1 LWISGTG
8 RQHYITGY
16 PRYDYCGFS
25 FARIFGF
32 CYLCGMRSSFQ
43 QRIGM
48 LGGGQ
53 LGKMFLQEAA
63 NYNAEVYI
71 LDPSADAPCAAL
83 CPNFTCGS
91 FKDYDTVM
99 AFGKDMDILTIEF
112 EDVNSDALAELER
125 QGKKVFPQPSVLK
138 IIQDKGLQKEF
149 YTQHGIPTAPYYLV
163 NSAAEIRSYAGM
175 LPMFQKLRTS
185 GYDGY
190 GVKALKD
197 EAALQTA
204 FDAASVLEQKAD
216 LDMELSVIVARNE
229 AGETAVFPSVAM
241 EFNPQANMV
250 EYLYAPAPVNA
261 EVEKQAQALAL
272 KVIDALGMVG
282 ILAVEMFLLKNGELW
297 VNEVAPRPHN
307 SGHHTIEANYTSQ
320 FEMHFRSIT
329 GLPPGNTGTIMPAV
343 MVNILGEPGYSG
355 AAIYEGLNET
365 LALGNTYIHLY
376 GKAITKPYRKMGHVT
391 ILDNDIRNAVNKAVK
406 IKDILKVK
414 A

>member
-1 LWISGTG
+1 
-8 RQHYITGY
+8 
-16 PRYDYCGFS
+16 
-25 FARIFGF
+25 
-32 CYLCGMRSSFQ
+32 M
-43 QRIGM
+43 
-48 LGGGQ
+48 
-53 LGKMFLQEAA
+53 
-63 NYNAEVYI
+63 
-71 LDPSADAPCAAL
+71 
-83 CPNFTCGS
+83 
-91 FKDYDTVM
+91 
-99 AFGKDMDILTIEF
+99 
-112 EDVNSDALAELER
+112 
-125 QGKKVFPQPSVLK
+125 
-138 IIQDKGLQKEF
+138 
-149 YTQHGIPTAPYYLV
+149 
-163 NSAAEIRSYAGM
+163 
-175 LPMFQKLRTS
+175 
-185 GYDGY
+185 
-190 GVKALKD
+190 
-197 EAALQTA
+197 
-204 FDAASVLEQKAD
+204 
-216 LDMELSVIVARNE
+216 
-229 AGETAVFPSVAM
+229 
-241 EFNPQANMV
+241 
-250 EYLYAPAPVNA
+250 
-261 EVEKQAQALAL
+261 EKQAQALAL

>member
-1 LWISGTG
+1 
-8 RQHYITGY
+8 
-16 PRYDYCGFS
+16 
-25 FARIFGF
+25 
-32 CYLCGMRSSFQ
+32 
-43 QRIGM
+43 M

-83 CPNFTCGS
+83 TPRFRTGD
-91 FKDYDTVM
+91 FKDYATVL
-99 AFGKDMDILTIEF
+99 AFGEQMDILTIEF
-112 EDVNSDALAELER
+112 EDVNSDALAELEK

-149 YTQHGIPTAPYYLV
+149 YTRNGIPTAPYYMIT
-163 NSAAEIRSYAGM
+163 SAAEALSYKNQ
-175 LPMFQKLRTS
+175 LPLFQKLRTS

-190 GVKALKD
+190 GVKALKT
-197 EAALQTA
+197 EADLQQA
-204 FDAASVLEQKAD
+204 FDAPSVLEQKAD
-216 LDMELSVIVARNE
+216 MEMELSVIVARNE

-241 EFNPQANMV
+241 AFNPVANMV
-250 EYLYAPAPVNA
+250 EYLYAPAPVSE
-261 EVEKQAQALAL
+261 EVEKRAQALAL

-282 ILAVEMFLLKNGELW
+282 ILAVEMFLLKNGEIW

-329 GLPPGNTGTIMPAV
+329 GLPLGNTALIQPAV

-355 AAIYEGLNET
+355 AAIYEGLEEA
-365 LALGNTYIHLY
+365 LALGNVYIHLY
-376 GKAITKPYRKMGHVT
+376 GKSVTKPYRKMGHVT
-391 ILDNDIRNAVNKAVK
+391 VLDMDIRKAIDKAVK

>member
-1 LWISGTG
+1 
-8 RQHYITGY
+8 
-16 PRYDYCGFS
+16 
-25 FARIFGF
+25 
-32 CYLCGMRSSFQ
+32 
-43 QRIGM
+43 M

-63 NYNAEVYI
+63 NYNAEVHI

-83 CPNFTCGS
+83 TPRFRTGD
-91 FKDYDTVM
+91 FKDYATVL
-99 AFGKDMDILTIEF
+99 AFGEQMDILTIEF
-112 EDVNSDALAELER
+112 EDVNSDALAELEK

-149 YTQHGIPTAPYYLV
+149 YTKNGIPTAPYFMIS
-163 NSAAEIRSYAGM
+163 SAAEALSYKDQ
-175 LPMFQKLRTS
+175 LPLFQKLRTS

-190 GVKALKD
+190 GVKALKT
-197 EAALQTA
+197 EAGLQEA
-204 FDAASVLEQKAD
+204 FDAPSVLEQKAD
-216 LDMELSVIVARNE
+216 METELSVIVARNE

-241 EFNPQANMV
+241 AFNPVANMV
-250 EYLYAPAPVNA
+250 EYLYAPAPVSE
-261 EVEKQAQALAL
+261 EVEKRAQALAL

-282 ILAVEMFLLKNGELW
+282 ILAVEMFLLKNGEIW

-329 GLPPGNTGTIMPAV
+329 GLPLGNTALIQPAV

-355 AAIYEGLNET
+355 TAIYEGLEEA
-365 LALGNTYIHLY
+365 LALGNVYIHLY
-376 GKAITKPYRKMGHVT
+376 GKSVTKPYRKMGHVT
-391 ILDNDIRNAVNKAVK
+391 VLDMDIRKAINKAVK